1 MRGRC
6 ISTAKPPFGGWCET
20 FAVKLTP
27 DEQKVVTKVELGR
40 DKVQLWAGGP
50 YWATTNIGAEKPE
63 DWGYYFW
70 WGDTVGYYRE
80 NDVWIAS
87 DGSSSNFSFEEGNS
101 PTYGKDGIA
110 LYNDGWITSDGV
122 LAPEHDAAHEHWGG
136 NWRMPTYQEVS
147 NIVEMCDWEES
158 TKNGVNGWI
167 VHGRGDYS
175 ANSIFLPWVGSSS
188 GTSLYDFG
196 SFGYY
201 WSSIPDSGDY
211 GACASYFTSGY
222 YVTFRED
229 RDYGLP
235 IRPVQSPAE

>member
-222 YVTFRED
+222 YASNPPPNSWWRE
-229 RDYGLP
+229 RFERL
-235 IRPVQSPAE
+235 